1 VGQVSEPARA
11 RAGSESYPTAAGLIL
26 VVASLHGCSQ
36 PGPPALPCI
45 ACIAC
50 IACNDCNDC
59 NEATTTS
66 VLFQTPFQTQGR
78 KTAKTAEGRA
88 EHVSQFPSWAQTP
101 GCLPPWETQGIR
113 SPGLFPHCYGEPKL
127 VLHQPYEDFMDACV
141 NIYGFV
147 ILPVE
152 PRHTARVAALPFPP
166 NHKDPFDR
174 LIVAQA
180 LVGGRHEHRER

>member
-11 RAGSESYPTAAGLIL
+11 RAGSESYPTAEGLIL

-36 PGPPALPCI
+36 PGPLHCVAMR
-45 ACIAC
+45 AMRAMT
-50 IACNDCNDC
+50 AMTAMT
-59 NEATTTS
+59 ATKQRRQVS
-66 VLFQTPFQTQGR
+66 CSRPPFR
-78 KTAKTAEGRA
+78 LRA
-88 EHVSQFPSWAQTP
+88 GKPQRRRRGVRSTFPSWAQTP